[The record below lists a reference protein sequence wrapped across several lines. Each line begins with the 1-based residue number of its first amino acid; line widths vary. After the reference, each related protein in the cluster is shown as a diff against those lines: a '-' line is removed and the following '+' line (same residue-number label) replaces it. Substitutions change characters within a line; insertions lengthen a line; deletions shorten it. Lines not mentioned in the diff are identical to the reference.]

1 MKNFVVALDGP
12 AGSGKSSICKLVA
25 SKLGFTHID
34 TGAMYRAVTLEA
46 LRRNINI
53 DDEAAYVFLKDT
65 RIVYKDN
72 KIYLNEEDVSEE
84 IRTSEVTNHVSTCC
98 KFAYVRDLMVE
109 YQRKSAQH
117 GKVLMDGRDIGTV
130 VLPNADLK
138 IFLTASPEVRAKR
151 RYEEITSKGI
161 EATYE
166 TILEEIKVRDYKDS
180 HRDIAPLKKA
190 TDAILLDT
198 SDLNMDEVS
207 NKIIELINE
216 RLNSMENYMD
226 YDLKKLKVK
235 DQVKGTVI
243 QVHEKEILL
252 DIQQETEGIMYLD
265 HYTNDKS
272 ISSFYGLVK
281 EGDIIECEVA
291 RISNEDNDGHR
302 HIYLSRLHQ
311 LSKLAFQEVLAAKE
325 NNEDIPVTVTNL
337 IQNKGYSVEYKGNR
351 LFLPLSQAPQ
361 DLKIKST
368 LVVRIMEVNEARKS
382 AVVSRRVIDQE
393 IYQEEKAKELDSIQV
408 GDVLTGKV
416 VKVEN
421 FGLFIRFNYNQGLL
435 RLNQYAHTF
444 TKDITALV
452 HVGDEI
458 EVKVVG
464 KENGKLSLSRKAL
477 LDTPYEAYAKTVKVG
492 QTVKGKVTN
501 KLPFGLLLE
510 LAADV
515 KGLLHHSE
523 YSHNPNDNFND
534 FVKIGDEVECA
545 ILKMDVEQEK
555 ISLSRKALMDN
566 PWTRVHAK
574 NGDIVNAVVTEVTEN
589 GLLVDALGVDGF
601 VPASEALTENQNGT
615 VKDYYA
621 AGDQI
626 SCEVIEIKPAEW
638 KLRLSIKRIKEQE
651 ERKSYEQYLESEETT
666 VTLGDMFKDTLK

>member
-1 MKNFVVALDGP
+1 M
-12 AGSGKSSICKLVA
+12 
-25 SKLGFTHID
+25 
-34 TGAMYRAVTLEA
+34 
-46 LRRNINI
+46 
-53 DDEAAYVFLKDT
+53 
-65 RIVYKDN
+65 
-72 KIYLNEEDVSEE
+72 
-84 IRTSEVTNHVSTCC
+84 
-98 KFAYVRDLMVE
+98 
-109 YQRKSAQH
+109 
-117 GKVLMDGRDIGTV
+117 
-130 VLPNADLK
+130 
-138 IFLTASPEVRAKR
+138 
-151 RYEEITSKGI
+151 
-161 EATYE
+161 
-166 TILEEIKVRDYKDS
+166 
-180 HRDIAPLKKA
+180 
-190 TDAILLDT
+190 
-198 SDLNMDEVS
+198 
-207 NKIIELINE
+207 
-216 RLNSMENYMD
+216 
-226 YDLKKLKVK
+226 
-235 DQVKGTVI
+235 
-243 QVHEKEILL
+243 
-252 DIQQETEGIMYLD
+252 
-265 HYTNDKS
+265 
-272 ISSFYGLVK
+272 
-281 EGDIIECEVA
+281 
-291 RISNEDNDGHR
+291 
-302 HIYLSRLHQ
+302 
-311 LSKLAFQEVLAAKE
+311 
-325 NNEDIPVTVTNL
+325 NL

-361 DLKIKST
+361 DLKLKST
-368 LVVRIMEVNEARKS
+368 LIVRIMEVNEVRKN

-510 LAADV
+510 LADDV